1 MYRIYV
7 LGLLMLV
14 YAVNFLDRQVI
25 SILAPYLKAAMA
37 LTDAQLGLLFGTAFA
52 LFFGLFGIPLARLAD
67 GWNRARTIALGLGFW
82 STMTALSGLAGG
94 FVPLALARIGVGIGE
109 ASASP
114 AAFSLLSDYFPRARR
129 ATALAIYQSGI
140 YVGMGASLVA
150 GGAIVA
156 AWDRAFTPAAAPFGL
171 AAWQATFLAFG
182 LPGLVLALLVLLTLR
197 EPVRGAVDGR
207 PHAGDPR
214 PFAAV
219 ARELATM
226 IPPWSLLTLARRDPG
241 GAALRRNLRLLA
253 AVVIGAALLVRLTDG
268 LLDPAR
274 RGVVGHVASMPVTT
288 NLVQWVAI
296 AIGIHASISWLQNLR
311 LGDPAAFRLIA
322 RTPSFALVA
331 LGGGILSMGS
341 YGLSAFVFVYGTRYL
356 GLGPD
361 AGLTLG
367 LITIVAGGLGTVAG
381 GLLAD
386 HLRRRFAAGR
396 ILVAMLATATVSASI
411 AVQYTTESVPVFYGA
426 LAVGTFFLTM
436 WLGPIS
442 ATCQDLVLPRMRG
455 VATAVQ
461 FLSLN
466 LIGLGLGPYMVGLVS
481 DVTGSLRAAML
492 STLILSPVVLL
503 CFGLAA
509 CRFARDEA
517 TVTARAGAASP

>member
-25 SILAPYLKAAMA
+25 SILAPSLKAAMA

-52 LFFGLFGIPLARLAD
+52 LFFGLFGIPLAHLAD

-82 STMTALSGLAGG
+82 STMTALSGLASG

-150 GGAIVA
+150 GGAIVG
-156 AWDRAFTPAAAPFGL
+156 AWDRAFTPATAPFGL

-182 LPGLVLALLVLLTLR
+182 LPGLALALIVLLTLR
-197 EPVRGAVDGR
+197 EPARGTIDGR
-207 PHAGDPR
+207 PPAGNTAP

-219 ARELATM
+219 GRELAAM
-226 IPPWSLLTLARRDPG
+226 IPPWSLFILARRDASG
-241 GAALRRNLRLLA
+241 RALRRNLLLLVAIAAA
-253 AVVIGAALLVRLTDG
+253 AVLLVRLTDG

-274 RGVVGHVASMPVTT
+274 RGVVGRLGAFAVTT
-288 NLVQWVAI
+288 NVVQWTAI
-296 AIGIHASISWLQNLR
+296 AIGIYAAASWLQSLR

-322 RTPSFALVA
+322 RTPSFVLVA

-356 GLGPD
+356 ALGPD
-361 AGLTLG
+361 AGMTLG
-367 LITIVAGGLGTVAG
+367 IITIVAGGLGTVCG

-386 HLRRRFAAGR
+386 RLRRRYAAGR
-396 ILVAMLATATVSASI
+396 ILVAMLATTMVSASI
-411 AVQYTTESVPVFYGA
+411 AVQYTTASVTIFYGA
-426 LAVGTFFLTM
+426 LTVGTFFLTM

-442 ATCQDLVLPRMRG
+442 ATCQDLVPSRMRG

-492 STLILSPVVLL
+492 SALILSPVVLL

-509 CRFARDEA
+509 RRFAHDEA
-517 TVTARAGAASP
+517 AVEERSKP

>member
-14 YAVNFLDRQVI
+14 YAVNFLDRQVV
-25 SILAPYLKAAMA
+25 SILAPYLKTAMA

-82 STMTALSGLAGG
+82 STMTALSGLASG

-150 GGAIVA
+150 GGAIVG
-156 AWDRAFTPAAAPFGL
+156 AWDRAFTPATAPLGL

-182 LPGLVLALLVLLTLR
+182 IPGLALALLVFFTLR
-197 EPVRGAVDGR
+197 EPVRGAIDGQR
-207 PHAGDPR
+207 HSGDPR

-219 ARELATM
+219 GRELAAM
-226 IPPWSLLTLARRDPG
+226 IPPWSLLTLARRDSSR
-241 GAALRRNLRLLA
+241 AALRRNLLLLA
-253 AVVIGAALLVRLTDG
+253 LVTAGAILLVRLTDG

-274 RGVVGHVASMPVTT
+274 RGVIGQLAAFPITT
-288 NLVQWVAI
+288 NVVQWAAM
-296 AIGIHASISWLQNLR
+296 AIGLYASISWLQTLR

-322 RTPSFALVA
+322 GTPSFALVA

-367 LITIVAGGLGTVAG
+367 TITLVAGGLGTVTG
-381 GLLAD
+381 GLVAD
-386 HLRRRFAAGR
+386 RLRRRFAAGR
-396 ILVAMLATATVSASI
+396 ILVAMLATVAVSASI
-411 AVQYTTESVPVFYGA
+411 AVQYLTASVPLFYAA
-426 LAVGTFFLTM
+426 LGVGTFFLTM

-442 ATCQDLVLPRMRG
+442 ATCQDLVLTRMRG

-466 LIGLGLGPYMVGLVS
+466 LIGLGLGPYMVGLIS

-492 STLILSPVVLL
+492 STLLLSPVVLL

-509 CRFARDEA
+509 CRFADDEA
-517 TVTARAGAASP
+517 TVATRAGET

>member
-14 YAVNFLDRQVI
+14 YAVNFLDRQVV
-25 SILAPYLKAAMA
+25 SILAPSLKAAMA

-52 LFFGLFGIPLARLAD
+52 LFFGLFGIPLAHLAD

-82 STMTALSGLAGG
+82 SAMTALSGLAGG

-150 GGAIVA
+150 GGAIVG
-156 AWDRAFTPAAAPFGL
+156 AWDRAFTPATAPFGL

-182 LPGLVLALLVLLTLR
+182 LPGLALALVVALTLR
-197 EPVRGAVDGR
+197 EPARDIGKPPR
-207 PHAGDPR
+207 AGNAR
-214 PFAAV
+214 PFTAV
-219 ARELATM
+219 GRELAAM
-226 IPPWSLLTLARRDPG
+226 IPPWSLLTLARRDPSG
-241 GAALRRNLRLLA
+241 RALRRNLLLLA
-253 AVVIGAALLVRLTDG
+253 GIAVAAVLLIRLTDG

-274 RGVVGHVASMPVTT
+274 RGVVGWLGTFAITT
-288 NLVQWVAI
+288 NVVQWA
-296 AIGIHASISWLQNLR
+296 AIGIGVYAATSWLQSLR
-311 LGDPAAFRLIA
+311 LGDPVAFRLIA
-322 RTPSFALVA
+322 RTPSFVLVA

-356 GLGPD
+356 GLGPE

-367 LITIVAGGLGTVAG
+367 VITIGAGGLGTVCG

-386 HLRRRFAAGR
+386 RLRRRYAAGR
-396 ILVAMLATATVSASI
+396 IVVAMLATTMVSASI
-411 AVQYTTESVPVFYGA
+411 AVQYTTASVAVFYGA
-426 LAVGTFFLTM
+426 LTVGTFFLTM

-442 ATCQDLVLPRMRG
+442 ATCQDLVPPRMRG

-492 STLILSPVVLL
+492 SALILSPVVLL

-509 CRFARDEA
+509 RRFADDEA
-517 TVTARAGAASP
+517 TVERRSSVS